1 MVQKPKSRYLCGR
14 EGHIVRCV
22 SSESVRVSRFFV
34 TSVLFPPPLVCYLR
48 ILQSR
53 GYPESFYDSTGGFG
67 GGYSGTEWYRCGK
80 MGHIT
85 RVCPEADG
93 GSQKT
98 WCALPHVVSESYC
111 SADTFFLFSVYFKVT
126 RTVVGHLS
134 CNCGQGSMCY
144 NFSAVVNTYS
154 FPLFEF
160 DLASTKPGHFYYRRV
175 TSAAIACSL
184 KDALATRVGQ
194 KGACPL

>member
-1 MVQKPKSRYLCGR
+1 MGGHVSRGCTMVQKPKSRYLCGR

-111 SADTFFLFSVYFKVT
+111 SADT
-126 RTVVGHLS
+126 
-134 CNCGQGSMCY
+134 
-144 NFSAVVNTYS
+144 YS